1 MKCQRSA
8 LLLVMTHM
16 LLTGCSVPP
25 PQNPN
30 NLCEIFAEKKRW
42 YKYAKKASER
52 WESTIPVIM
61 AIMYQE
67 SAFNRFAKPPREKI
81 LWIVPGPRPSNAFGY
96 AQALPSTWDW
106 YLSESGRH
114 AASRNSFADAAD
126 FIAWYNQQSQLLSRI
141 KTDDAYSLYLAYHEG
156 QGGFNRGSFQKKE
169 WLKAVAGKVSRRA
182 ERYRTQLATCEAK
195 LNRSWLVTALESTGI
210 NLSGL

>member
-8 LLLVMTHM
+8 LLLVMAQM

-25 PQNPN
+25 PKNPN
-30 NLCEIFAEKKRW
+30 NLCEIFTEKTRW

-52 WESTIPVIM
+52 WDSTIPVIM

-67 SAFNRFAKPPREKI
+67 SAFNRFAKPPRKKI
-81 LWIVPGPRPSNAFGY
+81 LWILPGPRPSSAFGY

-106 YLSESGRH
+106 YLRESDRQ

-126 FIAWYNQQSQLLSRI
+126 FIAWYNKKSQQLSRI
-141 KTDDAYSLYLAYHEG
+141 KADDAYSLYLAYHEG
-156 QGGFNRGSFQKKE
+156 QGGFNKGSHQQKE

-182 ERYRTQLATCEAK
+182 IRYRTQLETCQDK
-195 LNRSWLVTALESTGI
+195 LDRNWLMVALESVGI
-210 NLSGL
+210 KLGGS